1 MLILKANKI
10 PNKILYETLNN
21 ISEEQILVLNII
33 QEYLNKNRTFNKI
46 EIVPFINAKIAKKK
60 LNISYIRIIEIL
72 KSLVEKN
79 IIVEGS
85 KLIKFDLLA
94 NLNRKDIYDYIIKN
108 PGIHFNKLVKVLN
121 ISVFSVEWHLNIL
134 LKFNLIRKVKI
145 ENFDAYFDSKLPSKN
160 DEILHIISREKC
172 NEIIQY
178 IKQNNE
184 GYSKNYLS
192 KELKIHSNTVSKYI
206 EKLEELGLLLKKELS
221 NMTLYF
227 LNEGYFA
234 HLISEIKSIP

>member
-1 MLILKANKI
+1 MSNEL
-10 PNKILYETLNN
+10 LYKTLNN

-60 LNISYIRIIEIL
+60 INISYNGICEIL

-85 KLIKFDLLA
+85 KLIKYDILS
-94 NLNRKDIYDYIIKN
+94 NLSRKKIYEFITKN
-108 PGIHFNKLVKVLN
+108 PGVHFNKLVKSLN

-172 NEIIQY
+172 KEIIQY
-178 IKQNNE
+178 IVKQNNE

-192 KELKIHSNTVSKYI
+192 KELKIHFNTISKYI
-206 EKLEELGLLLKKELS
+206 EKLEEFGLLLKKELP

-234 HLISEIKSIP
+234 HLVSEIKYLH

>member
-1 MLILKANKI
+1 MNKI
-10 PNKILYETLNN
+10 SNEILYETLNN

-60 LNISYIRIIEIL
+60 INISYNGIYEIL
-72 KSLVEKN
+72 RSLVEKN

-85 KLIKFDLLA
+85 KLIKYDIFS
-94 NLNRKDIYDYIIKN
+94 NVNRKKIYEFITKN
-108 PGIHFNKLVKVLN
+108 PGVHFYKLVKSLN

-134 LKFNLIRKVKI
+134 LKFNLIRNVKI
-145 ENFDAYFDSKLPSKN
+145 EKYDAYFDVKLDSKN
-160 DEILHIISREKC
+160 DEIFHIISREKC
-172 NEIIQY
+172 KRIIQY
-178 IKQNNE
+178 LKQNNE

-192 KELKIHSNTVSKYI
+192 KELKIHSNTISKYI
-206 EKLEELGLLLKKELS
+206 EKLEEFGLLLKKELS

-227 LNEGYFA
+227 LDEDYFA
-234 HLISEIKSIP
+234 DLISEIKSID

>member
-1 MLILKANKI
+1 MLILKVNKI
-10 PNKILYETLNN
+10 SNEILYETLNI
-21 ISEEQILVLNII
+21 ISEEQLLVLNII

-60 LNISYIRIIEIL
+60 INISYNGIYEIL

-85 KLIKFDLLA
+85 KLIKYDIFS
-94 NLNRKDIYDYIIKN
+94 NVNRKKIYEFITKN
-108 PGIHFNKLVKVLN
+108 PGVHFNKLVKSLN

-134 LKFNLIRKVKI
+134 LKFDLIRKVKI
-145 ENFDAYFDSKLPSKN
+145 EKYEAYFDSKLDSKN

-172 NEIIQY
+172 KRIIQY
-178 IKQNNE
+178 LKQNNE

-192 KELKIHSNTVSKYI
+192 NELNIHSNTISKYI
-206 EKLEELGLLLKKELS
+206 EKLEEFGLLLKKELS

-227 LNEGYFA
+227 LNEDHFA
-234 HLISEIKSIP
+234 DLSCEIKTLQ

>member
-1 MLILKANKI
+1 MKAKKI
-10 PNKILYETLNN
+10 SNKILYKTLKN
-21 ISEEQILVLNII
+21 ISEEQILILNII

-60 LNISYIRIIEIL
+60 LNISYIRISEIL
-72 KSLVEKN
+72 KSLVKKN

-145 ENFDAYFDSKLPSKN
+145 EKYDAYFDSKLDSNN

-172 NEIIQY
+172 KEIIQY
-178 IKQNNE
+178 IVKQNNE

-192 KELKIHSNTVSKYI
+192 KELKIHFNTISKYI
-206 EKLEELGLLLKKELS
+206 EKLEEFGFLSKKELS

-227 LNEGYFA
+227 LNEDYFA
-234 HLISEIKSIP
+234 DLISEIKSIY

>member
-1 MLILKANKI
+1 MKANKI
-10 PNKILYETLNN
+10 SKEILYETLNN
-21 ISEEQILVLNII
+21 LSEEEILVLKII

-46 EIVPFINAKIAKKK
+46 EIIPFITAKIAKKK
-60 LNISYIRIIEIL
+60 INISYNGICGIL

-85 KLIKFDLLA
+85 KLTKYDIFS
-94 NLNRKDIYDYIIKN
+94 NLNRKKIYEFIIKN
-108 PGIHFNKLVKVLN
+108 PGIHFNKLVKSLN

-134 LKFNLIRKVKI
+134 LKFDLIRKVKI
-145 ENFDAYFDSKLPSKN
+145 EKYDAYFDSKLPSKN

-172 NEIIQY
+172 KKIIQY
-178 IKQNNE
+178 LNQNNE

-192 KELKIHSNTVSKYI
+192 KELQIHSNTISTYI
-206 EKLEELGLLLKKELS
+206 EKLEEFGLLLKKELS

-234 HLISEIKSIP
+234 HLTCEIKSIH

>member
-1 MLILKANKI
+1 MKANKI
-10 PNKILYETLNN
+10 SKEILYETLNN
-21 ISEEQILVLNII
+21 LSEEEILVLKII

-46 EIVPFINAKIAKKK
+46 EIIPFITAKIAKKK
-60 LNISYIRIIEIL
+60 INISYNGICGIL

-85 KLIKFDLLA
+85 KLIKSDIFS
-94 NLNRKDIYDYIIKN
+94 NLNRKKIYEFIAKN
-108 PGIHFNKLVKVLN
+108 PGIHFNKLVKSLD

-134 LKFNLIRKVKI
+134 LKFDLIRKVKI
-145 ENFDAYFDSKLPSKN
+145 EKYDAYFDSKLPSKN

-172 NEIIQY
+172 KKIIQY
-178 IKQNNE
+178 LNQNNE

-192 KELKIHSNTVSKYI
+192 KELQIHSNTISTYI
-206 EKLEELGLLLKKELS
+206 EKLEEFGLLLKKELS

-227 LNEGYFA
+227 LNEGFFA
-234 HLISEIKSIP
+234 HLTCEIKSIN

>member
-1 MLILKANKI
+1 MKANKI
-10 PNKILYETLNN
+10 SNEILYDTLNDL
-21 ISEEQILVLNII
+21 SEEQRLVLNII

-46 EIVPFINAKIAKKK
+46 EIIPFLNAKIAKKK
-60 LNISYIRIIEIL
+60 KNISYNGICEIL
-72 KSLVEKN
+72 KSLVENN

-85 KLIKFDLLA
+85 KLIKSNIFS
-94 NLNRKDIYDYIIKN
+94 NLNRKKIYEFITKN
-108 PGIHFNKLVKVLN
+108 PGIHFNKLVKSLN

-172 NEIIQY
+172 KKIIQY

-192 KELKIHSNTVSKYI
+192 KELEIHSNTISKYI
-206 EKLEELGLLLKKELS
+206 EKLEEFGLLLKKELS

-227 LNEGYFA
+227 LNEGYFS
-234 HLISEIKSIP
+234 HLSCEIKTLQ

>member
-1 MLILKANKI
+1 MSNEL
-10 PNKILYETLNN
+10 LYKTLNN

-60 LNISYIRIIEIL
+60 INLSYNGICEIL

-85 KLIKFDLLA
+85 KLIKFDIFS
-94 NLNRKDIYDYIIKN
+94 NLNRKKIYEFITKN
-108 PGIHFNKLVKVLN
+108 PGIHFNKLVKSLN
-121 ISVFSVEWHLNIL
+121 MSLFSVEWHLNIL

-172 NEIIQY
+172 KKIIQY
-178 IKQNNE
+178 LNQNNE

-192 KELKIHSNTVSKYI
+192 KELKIHSSTISKYI
-206 EKLEELGLLLKKELS
+206 EKLEEFGLLSKKELS

-227 LNEGYFA
+227 LNEDYFA
-234 HLISEIKSIP
+234 DLISEIKSIY